1 MTGLI
6 HVHQS
11 VPENRL
17 SILLEHVGWVPT
29 LSCTGLTQLSQKNQT
44 NLNLHSTVVGRRR
57 TQSNPVVKTEVN
69 PISE

>member
-17 SILLEHVGWVPT
+17 SILLEHVGWVPS
-29 LSCTGLTQLSQKNQT
+29 LSRSELTQLSQKNQAQ
-44 NLNLHSTVVGRRR
+44 LNLYSPMVNRKRR
-57 TQSNPVVKTEVN
+57 QFNPVVKTEIN